1 MKHNRNIRIFATI
14 VLGIIAVFTIFPMI
28 LLAVASFTDETTL
41 IRNGYSIFPEK
52 LSLDAYVYM
61 RNQFGMIGR
70 SYYVTFI
77 TTLVGTVVSMA
88 LTSSLAYPM
97 ARSTFKYRNL
107 LAFFVYFTMLFN
119 GGIVPSY
126 IMWTSYFKIKN
137 TMAALIVPNL
147 LMSAFNVMLV
157 RNYYKNSIPEA
168 LYEAAQLDGANELE
182 TFLLV
187 AFPLSGPV
195 LSTVAL
201 FVALTY
207 WNSWTNALYYV
218 TDPQLFG
225 IQNLLMRIMRNIEY
239 GSRRADRHPTW
250 QLHPYGAG
258 PHRYSAHRRGL
269 SVRTEVFHQGRH
281 RRGRQGV
288 SGVRPYKP

>member
-1 MKHNRNIRIFATI
+1 MKRNTNTRIFATI
-14 VLGIIAVFTIFPMI
+14 ALGAIVIFTVFPMI
-28 LLAVASFTDETTL
+28 LLAVASFTDENTL
-41 IRNGYSIFPEK
+41 IRNGYSLFPEQW
-52 LSLDAYVYM
+52 SIEAYRYM

-70 SYYVTFI
+70 AYYVTFI
-77 TTLVGTVVSMA
+77 TTLIGTLCSMA

-97 ARSTFKYRNL
+97 ARSTFKYRNA

-137 TMAALIVPNL
+137 TLSALIVPNL
-147 LMSAFNVMLV
+147 MMSAFNVMLV

-168 LYEAAQLDGANELE
+168 LYEAAQLDGASEVQ
-182 TFLLV
+182 TFVLI
-187 AFPLSGPV
+187 AIPLSVPV
-195 LSTVAL
+195 LSTVGL
-201 FVALTY
+201 FVGLAY

-239 GSRRADRHPTW
+239 IRS
-250 QLHPYGAG
+250 GASDMAAEG
-258 PHRYSAHRRGL
+258 QIVTLPGNSIRMALALIGILPIIVVYPF
-269 SVRTEVFHQGRH
+269 VQKYFIK
-281 RRGRQGV
+281 GV
-288 SGVRPYKP
+288 IVGAVKG

>member
-239 GSRRADRHPTW
+239 VRS
-250 QLHPYGAG
+250 GASDMAAEG
-258 PHRYSAHRRGL
+258 QIVTLPGNSIRMALALIGILPIVVVYPF
-269 SVRTEVFHQGRH
+269 VQKYFIK
-281 RRGRQGV
+281 GV
-288 SGVRPYKP
+288 IVGAVKG